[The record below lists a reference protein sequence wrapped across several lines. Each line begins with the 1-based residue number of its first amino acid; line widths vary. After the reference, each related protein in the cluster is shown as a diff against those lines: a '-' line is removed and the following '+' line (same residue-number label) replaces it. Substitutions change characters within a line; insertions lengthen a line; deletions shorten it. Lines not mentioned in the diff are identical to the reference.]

1 MKKIVGI
8 VLLMIFLSGC
18 TQSNDV
24 EGYFYRING
33 LDIAMGQPAED
44 FLSKTGNPTDQY
56 SAPSCAFD
64 GDDTVYDFGSYQITT
79 YMSNGKEIFTGV
91 YLLDDRYSTSEGVKI
106 GSTLSEMLSAYGD
119 DYKVSFGAY
128 TYSLGQTELSFVVID
143 DVITSIAYLLK
154 VE

>member
-1 MKKIVGI
+1 MKKTMGI

-18 TQSNDV
+18 TQNNDV
-24 EGYFYRING
+24 EGYLYRVNG

-79 YMSNGKEIFTGV
+79 YMSNG
-91 YLLDDRYSTSEGVKI
+91 
-106 GSTLSEMLSAYGD
+106 
-119 DYKVSFGAY
+119 
-128 TYSLGQTELSFVVID
+128 
-143 DVITSIAYLLK
+143 
-154 VE
+154 